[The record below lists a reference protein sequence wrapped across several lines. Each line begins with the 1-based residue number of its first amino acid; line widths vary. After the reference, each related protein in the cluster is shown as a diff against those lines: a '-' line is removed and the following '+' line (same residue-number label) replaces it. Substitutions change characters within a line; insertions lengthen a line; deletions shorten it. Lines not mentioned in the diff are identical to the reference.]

1 MNMAAPY
8 APATAIP
15 PMAIAAV
22 VPFCWLVWSPE
33 EPDPNASFES
43 PDEPVLLGL
52 DPSDEVVPLPSRVE
66 PMRMSMAGLI
76 WLVMLYTREL
86 GLVYKAEEGILWS
99 SLSSSTDEV
108 GMYKI
113 ACDVM
118 NPSCAVVS

>member
-33 EPDPNASFES
+33 ELDPKASFES
-43 PDEPVLLGL
+43 PDELLLLGL
-52 DPSDEVVPLPSRVE
+52 DPSVEVVLLPSRVE
-66 PMRMSMAGLI
+66 PMRISMAGLI

-86 GLVYKAEEGILWS
+86 GFVYKAEEGILWS
-99 SLSSSTDEV
+99 SLNSSTEDV
-108 GMYKI
+108 GM
-113 ACDVM
+113 
-118 NPSCAVVS
+118 